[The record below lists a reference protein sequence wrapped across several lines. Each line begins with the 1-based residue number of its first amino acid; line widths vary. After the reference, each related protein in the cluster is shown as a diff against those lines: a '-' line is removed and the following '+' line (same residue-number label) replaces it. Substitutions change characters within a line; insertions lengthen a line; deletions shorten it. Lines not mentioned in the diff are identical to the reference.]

1 MNAYASAGTTFEL
14 PLSGQKNGKPLD
26 VPYQWSAG
34 LGAGLQ
40 YDFTPRIGIYIEPE
54 LYWYFN
60 NGSSIRTVRTE
71 RPVSI
76 SIPVGIRF
84 SW

>member
-14 PLSGQKNGKPLD
+14 PLSGQRNGKPLD
-26 VPYQWSAG
+26 VPCQWSAG

-54 LYWYFN
+54 IYWYLN
-60 NGSSIRTVRTE
+60 DGSNVRTIRTD

-76 SIPVGIRF
+76 NIPVGIRF